1 MDKKRVVLIWLIM
14 ASVIAVIAYL
24 FGAAW
29 WLAAIIGVVAVAA
42 IVAGATG
49 TLYLRQKRL
58 LDGLQAEGDEPVLML
73 WSVAEDIRTMI
84 RLAAALRQ
92 GKTVAQVRNELR
104 LWGDKAQ
111 YAAQAAYRFSA
122 GQWLE
127 LLQECAKIDR
137 QIKGAEDGNAWDS
150 LRHLLMRL
158 SRTN

>member
-1 MDKKRVVLIWLIM
+1 MAGDMARV
-14 ASVIAVIAYL
+14 A
-24 FGAAW
+24 
-29 WLAAIIGVVAVAA
+29 
-42 IVAGATG
+42 
-49 TLYLRQKRL
+49 RL

-127 LLQECAKIDR
+127 WLQECAKIDR
-137 QIKGAEDGNAWDS
+137 QIKGAEEGNVWDS

-158 SRTN
+158 SRKD